1 MTETLTSRDD
11 HSEHVSYEDKP
22 IRIFPIKEISLD
34 KIRPH
39 EAVNEPDL
47 RSFCRSFREKGLF
60 YKPILIDR
68 ESGTILDGTHRWAG
82 LKDLGANKAP
92 VIPFRYRE
100 DDEIEVHTWFPFCE
114 LSLSDVLDI
123 LNEYDIS
130 LEQIEHNQFIS
141 GPVSDPIVYTTDSAY
156 RINQEPIPLFH
167 LLEEAID
174 FQYTDQ
180 RSHLHQFVEQG
191 AVGFLRK
198 APTKQTV
205 VEITQNNENV
215 PPKYTCH
222 RFPYK
227 YPHIM
232 ARYEDLVPNG

>member
-1 MTETLTSRDD
+1 MTETVTSRDD

-22 IRIFPIKEISLD
+22 IRIFPIEEVFLD

-39 EAVNEPDL
+39 EEVNEPDL

-82 LKDLGANKAP
+82 LKDLGAEKAP
-92 VIPFRYRE
+92 VIPFRYQ
-100 DDEIEVHTWFPFCE
+100 DNDEIEVLTWFPFCE
-114 LSLSDVLDI
+114 QPLDEILSLFDHH
-123 LNEYDIS
+123 DIS
-130 LEQIEHNQFIS
+130 YEAIEHDQFQTQ
-141 GPVSDPIVYTTDSAY
+141 PVSEPIVYTADSAY
-156 RINQEPIPLFH
+156 QILHDPIPLFH

-174 FQYTDQ
+174 FQYTDH
-180 RSHLHQFVEQG
+180 RKNLNQFVDNG
-191 AVGFLRK
+191 AVGFLRNP
-198 APTKQTV
+198 PTKETV
-205 VEITQNNENV
+205 VEVTRNNKSV

-232 ARYEDLVPNG
+232 ARYQDLVPNG